1 MHTHSHDHE
10 HSDEHGHEHRDDAD
24 GSGHDHDHE
33 HSHDHSADFGHSH
46 GHGHSD
52 NGHLHPTLP
61 ASVLGWAMVAT
72 LGLVGAEV
80 VGGILGHSVALLN
93 DAVHNL
99 SDVPALGISWL
110 AMRWAERP
118 ADSEKTYGY
127 HRAGI
132 LAAFT
137 NALALVFLSVWLGYE
152 SIERFRSPVDVV
164 ESWMIW
170 TSLAALAV
178 NGGITLALV
187 RGRGDLNLRSIL
199 VHNFGDA
206 LSNIAIIVG
215 AVVIGATGL
224 RWIDPLLGLAIGL
237 LVLWSS
243 IGILRESAHVLLEGR
258 PREMRVEEVARAI
271 LTIEGVN
278 EVHDVH
284 IWSLGAG
291 HNALSLHARI
301 PDMHLDECERILTAI
316 QEKAAKDFSIGH
328 TTIQFERAGLPA
340 QSGYV
345 MPEPAKKE

>member
-1 MHTHSHDHE
+1 MHTHSHDHA
-10 HSDEHGHEHRDDAD
+10 HAP
-24 GSGHDHDHE
+24 DHDCAPGQTAT
-33 HSHDHSADFGHSH
+33 SSAANH
-46 GHGHSD
+46 GHGHSHG
-52 NGHLHPTLP
+52 GHGHSHHGHAHPTLRP
-61 ASVLGWAMVAT
+61 SVLGWAMAAT
-72 LGLVGAEV
+72 LGLVAAEI
-80 VGGILGHSVALLN
+80 VGGLLGHSVALLN

-127 HRAGI
+127 HRAGT

-137 NALALVFLSVWLGYE
+137 NALVLVFLALWLGYE

-206 LSNIAIIVG
+206 LSNIAIIIG
-215 AVVIGATGL
+215 AIVIGATGL
-224 RWIDPLLGLAIGL
+224 RWIDPLLGLAIGV

-243 IGILRESAHVLLEGR
+243 IGILRESAHVLLEGS
-258 PREMRVEEVARAI
+258 PRDCTVEDVARAM
-271 LTIEGVN
+271 LTIDGVY

-284 IWSLGAG
+284 IWSLGG
-291 HNALSLHARI
+291 DHNALSLHARI

-316 QEKAAKDFSIGH
+316 QEKAAKDFNIGH
-328 TTIQFERAGLPA
+328 STVQLERAGLPA

-345 MPEPAKKE
+345 MPEPAK

>member
-1 MHTHSHDHE
+1 MSTRTIEAQMHSH
-10 HSDEHGHEHRDDAD
+10 A
-24 GSGHDHDHE
+24 
-33 HSHDHSADFGHSH
+33 HDHSRDHGEPHDHAHRHGDDHGHDPAHGFGHHGHHH
-46 GHGHSD
+46 GHGHA
-52 NGHLHPTLP
+52 HPPLRP
-61 ASVLGWAMVAT
+61 SVLGWAMAAT
-72 LGLVGAEV
+72 LGLVAAEI

-99 SDVPALGISWL
+99 SDVPAIGISYL

-137 NALALVFLSVWLGYE
+137 NALLLVLLSLWLGYE
-152 SIERFRSPVDVV
+152 SIARLRVPVPVV

-187 RGRGDLNLRSIL
+187 RGRGDLNLRAIL
-199 VHNFGDA
+199 IHNFGDA

-215 AVVIGATGL
+215 AVIIGFTGAS
-224 RWIDPLLGLAIGL
+224 WIDPVLGLAIGL

-258 PREMRVEEVARAI
+258 PREMRIEEVARAI
-271 LTIEGVN
+271 LKVEGVN

-291 HNALSLHARI
+291 HHAMSLHARV
-301 PDMHLDECERILTAI
+301 PDMHLDECEKILLSI
-316 QEKAAKDFSIGH
+316 QERAAKDFGIGH
-328 TTIQFERAGLPA
+328 TTVQLERAGLPA
-340 QSGYV
+340 TSGYV
-345 MPEPAKKE
+345 MPEPAKK

>member
-1 MHTHSHDHE
+1 MHTHSHERDH
-10 HSDEHGHEHRDDAD
+10 DCAPGQTTTP
-24 GSGHDHDHE
+24 GSGVHDGHK
-33 HSHDHSADFGHSH
+33 HSH
-46 GHGHSD
+46 GHGHR
-52 NGHLHPTLP
+52 NHGHEHPSMRP
-61 ASVLGWAMVAT
+61 SVLAWAMAAT
-72 LGLVGAEV
+72 LGLVAAEI
-80 VGGILGHSVALLN
+80 VGGLLGHSVALLN

-127 HRAGI
+127 HRAGT

-137 NALALVFLSVWLGYE
+137 NALLLVVLALWLGYE

-206 LSNIAIIVG
+206 LSNIAIIIG
-215 AVVIGATGL
+215 ALVIGATGL
-224 RWIDPLLGLAIGL
+224 RWIDPLLGLAIGI

-258 PREMRVEEVARAI
+258 PLDCSVEDVARAM

-278 EVHDVH
+278 EVHDIH
-284 IWSLGAG
+284 IWSLGG
-291 HNALSLHARI
+291 SHNALSLHARI
-301 PDMHLDECERILTAI
+301 PDMHMDECERILSAI
-316 QEKAAKDFSIGH
+316 QAKAAKDFHIDHS
-328 TTIQFERAGLPA
+328 TVQFERAGLPA
-340 QSGYV
+340 TSGYV
-345 MPEPAKKE
+345 MPEPAK

>member
-1 MHTHSHDHE
+1 M
-10 HSDEHGHEHRDDAD
+10 AKMA
-24 GSGHDHDHE
+24 E
-33 HSHDHSADFGHSH
+33 HSHEHPHQHAHGHHHGHSH
-46 GHGHSD
+46 RHA
-52 NGHLHPTLP
+52 HPTLKP
-61 ASVLGWAMVAT
+61 AVLGWAMVAT
-72 LGLVGAEV
+72 LGLVVAEIF
-80 VGGILGHSVALLN
+80 GGLLGHSVALLN

-132 LAAFT
+132 LAAYT
-137 NALALVFLSVWLGYE
+137 NAVLLVLLAAWLGFE
-152 SIERFRSPVDVV
+152 AMERLRVPVEVV

-187 RGRGDLNLRSIL
+187 KGRGDLNLRSIL

-215 AVVIGATGL
+215 AIIIHATGAH
-224 RWIDPLLGLAIGL
+224 WIDPLLGLAIGL

-243 IGILRESAHVLLEGR
+243 IGILRESSHILLEGR

-271 LTIEGVN
+271 LKVEGVQ

-284 IWSLGAG
+284 IWSLGG
-291 HNALSLHARI
+291 DHNALSCHARI
-301 PDMHLDECERILTAI
+301 PDMHLDRCEHVLTRIQKEVAEQFGI
-316 QEKAAKDFSIGH
+316 DH
-328 TTIQFERAGLPA
+328 TTVQLERAGLPA
-340 QSGYV
+340 TSGYV
-345 MPEPAKKE
+345 MPEPARKPENPE

>member
-1 MHTHSHDHE
+1 M
-10 HSDEHGHEHRDDAD
+10 R
-24 GSGHDHDHE
+24 
-33 HSHDHSADFGHSH
+33 
-46 GHGHSD
+46 
-52 NGHLHPTLP
+52 P
-61 ASVLGWAMVAT
+61 SVLAWAMAAT
-72 LGLVGAEV
+72 LGLVAAEI
-80 VGGILGHSVALLN
+80 VGGLFGRSVALLN

-127 HRAGI
+127 HRAGT

-137 NALALVFLSVWLGYE
+137 NALVLVVLALWLGYE

-206 LSNIAIIVG
+206 LSNIAIIIG
-215 AVVIGATGL
+215 ALVIGATGL
-224 RWIDPLLGLAIGL
+224 RWIDPLLGLAIGI

-258 PREMRVEEVARAI
+258 PLDCSVEDVARAM
-271 LTIEGVN
+271 LTIEGVY
-278 EVHDVH
+278 EVHDIH
-284 IWSLGAG
+284 IWSLGG
-291 HNALSLHARI
+291 DHNALSLHARI
-301 PDMHLDECERILTAI
+301 PDMHMDECERILSAI
-316 QEKAAKDFSIGH
+316 QAKASQDFHIDHS
-328 TTIQFERAGLPA
+328 TVQFERAGLPA
-340 QSGYV
+340 TSGYV
-345 MPEPAKKE
+345 MPEPAK